1 MKRLLV
7 VVVMIVALAASGLA
21 LADKKDKDDDRLAA
35 LEAKIA
41 QLEEQIA
48 AQQAQLDGLLGDDSA
63 MMAMIDEALAGREQ
77 RAATMLRE
85 ITTLVSQ
92 GNQLAAKDKMDA
104 FQAKYAGTQ
113 AANQATRIGP
123 ELAVV
128 GKTAPQS
135 INVEKWF
142 VGEGTPL
149 DLNEGTSLLVFF
161 EEWCPHC
168 KREMP
173 KLQETYDKFKDDG
186 LRVIGLTKVTK
197 SATDEKVTT
206 FCTSNNLAFPVIKE
220 NGDMSRYFNVSGIPA
235 AAVVQNGQIVWRGH
249 PGRLSEAMLQG
260 FL

>member
-7 VVVMIVALAASGLA
+7 VVMIVGLAASGLA
-21 LADKKDKDDDRLAA
+21 LAGKKDKDDDRIAA

-48 AQQAQLDGLLGDDSA
+48 AQQTQLDGMLGDDSA
-63 MMAMIDEALAGREQ
+63 MMSMIDEALAGREQ
-77 RAATMLRE
+77 RAATMFQE
-85 ITTLVSQ
+85 IQTLVNQ
-92 GNQLAAKDKMDA
+92 GNQLAAKEKMDE

-113 AANQATRIGP
+113 SAAQAARIGP

-128 GKTAPQS
+128 GKVAPES
-135 INVEKWF
+135 VNVEKWY

-149 DLNEGTSLLVFF
+149 DLNEGTTLMVFF

-173 KLQETYDKFKDDG
+173 KLQETYDKFKADG
-186 LRVIGLTKVTK
+186 LQIIGLTKVTK
-197 SATDEKVTT
+197 SATDEKVAT
-206 FCTSNNLAFPVIKE
+206 FCTSNNVAFPVIKE